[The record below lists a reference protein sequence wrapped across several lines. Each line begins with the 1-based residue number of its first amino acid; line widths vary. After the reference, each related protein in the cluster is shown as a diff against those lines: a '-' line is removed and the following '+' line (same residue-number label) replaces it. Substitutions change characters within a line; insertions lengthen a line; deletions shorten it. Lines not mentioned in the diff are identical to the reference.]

1 MAKSLITE
9 IIESE
14 IDTVLAGDIDFTGVL
29 KFSKSLMIKGKFEGQ
44 IEAEGHLFL
53 GPNAYIK
60 AQIKVNKLTSYGKI
74 DGNVF
79 AKERV
84 ELSKES
90 QLNGD
95 IVTPDLVI
103 ESGCKF
109 NGKCSMNLKESQNFN
124 KQENKQQQNN
134 QNQQKKK

>member
-14 IDTVLAGDIDFTGVL
+14 IDTVLADDIDFTGVL
-29 KFSKSLMIKGKFEGQ
+29 KFSKSLMIKGKFDGQ

-53 GPNAYIK
+53 GPNSYVK

-124 KQENKQQQNN
+124 KQENKQQNN